1 MTTMT
6 PVKTMT
12 AQPVDATEFRE
23 AMTRFASGVTIV
35 TTADGEGRRHGFTA
49 TAFSSV
55 SATPPLVLVCL
66 DKSARCH
73 PEFAQATEY
82 AISILRS
89 DHWDLAKRFAS
100 KIDDKFTD
108 NFVSDEYGLAHLP
121 DALASLACLTEQV
134 IDAGD
139 HTILIG
145 RVVSVRLGAGVPA
158 VFYGRMP
165 RELRDVQNDP
175 EVLPAPKLLQ
185 PVEVACGPSDD

>member
-1 MTTMT
+1 MNTMNAVRPT
-6 PVKTMT
+6 T
-12 AQPVDATEFRE
+12 AQPIDPMEFRE
-23 AMTRFASGVTIV
+23 AMTRFASGITIV
-35 TTADGEGRRHGFTA
+35 TTADGRGRRHGFTA

-73 PEFAQATEY
+73 PEFVTATEY

-89 DHWDLAKRFAS
+89 EHWGIAKRFAS

-108 NFVSDEYGLAHLP
+108 DFVGDEYGLAHLP
-121 DALASLACLTEQV
+121 DALASLSCVTEQV

-145 RVVSVRLGAGVPA
+145 KVVSVRLGDGVPA
-158 VFYGRMP
+158 VFFGRKP
-165 RELRDVQNDP
+165 RELREEQDQSS
-175 EVLPAPKLLQ
+175 LSSPAKPLQ
-185 PVEVACGPSDD
+185 PVEVAFGPSNP